1 MDVEL
6 QIQKHLKRDA
16 RPTVSIID
24 QYCSAYND
32 LFSDVRSYECF
43 KYLHQGIISKI
54 KRKSLPEIA
63 KVVGVSSPQSLHHFL
78 ANSPWSVEKLR
89 TRRLSLTRKVLK
101 DQEINLVID
110 ETGDRK
116 KGKKTDYVARQY
128 LGSVGK
134 IDNGIVSVNA
144 YGVYENITF
153 PLMFRVFKPKGTLKE
168 NDTYKTKIELASS
181 IVTELVEF
189 GFKIKL
195 VLADS
200 LYGEASS
207 FIRTLEKH
215 QLPWVLAIR
224 TNHGVWLSSEQKVT
238 RPQDFKILGLPSP
251 PSAVRA
257 NKWCKFTRTFS
268 NHKSEIRYV
277 REIIYGKRNTR
288 TYWEVTTDPE
298 TMPSNSTS
306 FVMTNIQENRST
318 MKKTLGNLYG
328 LRTWIEYGFRQ
339 CKQELGWTHYR
350 FTNFQEIE
358 KWWEIIFSAYW
369 MISSHSQAF
378 SNLNQSSTSSNSN
391 IVSKES
397 VSNFSFHQQWS
408 NKEGWKTTLNNLRL
422 IIQPT
427 ILFWMI
433 IPWLD
438 IFPNRSLLLGFHR
451 LIGVMNQFSFY
462 LPDG

>member
-6 QIQKHLKRDA
+6 QILKHLKRDA
-16 RPTVSIID
+16 QPTISLID
-24 QYCSAYND
+24 RYCSAYND

-43 KYLHQGIISKI
+43 KYLHQGIISPI

-63 KVVGVSSPQSLHHFL
+63 KVVGVSSFQSLHHFL
-78 ANSPWSVEKLR
+78 ANSPWSVTELR
-89 TRRLSLTRKVLK
+89 TRRLTLTKNALK
-101 DQEINLVID
+101 DRKITLVID

-153 PLMFRVFKPKGTLKE
+153 PLMFRVFKPKKTLKE
-168 NDTYKTKIELASS
+168 SDTYRTKIEIASS

-189 GFKIKL
+189 GFKIDL

-224 TNHGVWLSSEQKVT
+224 SNHGVWLSSEQKV
-238 RPQDFKILGLPSP
+238 
-251 PSAVRA
+251 RA
-257 NKWCKFTRTFS
+257 NKWCKFERTFS
-268 NHKSEIRYV
+268 TNESEIRYI
-277 REIIYGKRNTR
+277 REIIYGKRNKR
-288 TYWEVTTDPE
+288 TYWEITTDPQ
-298 TMPSNSTS
+298 TMPENSTS
-306 FVMTNIQENRST
+306 FVMTNIETTRSK

-328 LRTWIEYGFRQ
+328 LRTWVEYGFRQ

-369 MISSHSQAF
+369 MVSSHSKVLCDLKLIPEPVSDF
-378 SNLNQSSTSSNSN
+378 SL
-391 IVSKES
+391 
-397 VSNFSFHQQWS
+397 HPQWS

-427 ILFWMI
+427 IVFWTI

-438 IFPNRSLLLGFHR
+438 IFPNRSLLLGFHQ
-451 LIGVMNQFSFY
+451 IIAVMNQFSFY